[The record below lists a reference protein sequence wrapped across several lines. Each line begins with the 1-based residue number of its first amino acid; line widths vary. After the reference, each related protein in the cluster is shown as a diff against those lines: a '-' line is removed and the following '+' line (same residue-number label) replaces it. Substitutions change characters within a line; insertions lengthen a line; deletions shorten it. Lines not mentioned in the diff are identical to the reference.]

1 MRQAALASSTPPPS
15 ARPATTS
22 TLATTGVLFAYTTDT
37 KILVTCT
44 LQGSSSVAGT
54 LDLYLQGFVN

>member
-1 MRQAALASSTPPPS
+1 
-15 ARPATTS
+15 
-22 TLATTGVLFAYTTDT
+22 VDT

-54 LDLYLQGFVN
+54 LDLYLLGFVNG